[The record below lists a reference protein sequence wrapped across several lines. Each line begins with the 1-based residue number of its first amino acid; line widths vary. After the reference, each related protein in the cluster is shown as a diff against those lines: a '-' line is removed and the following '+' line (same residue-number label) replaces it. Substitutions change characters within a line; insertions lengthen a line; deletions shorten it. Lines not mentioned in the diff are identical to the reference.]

1 MATVPS
7 SHPHSDTMSFVH
19 TSDRETE
26 KRDSEAASG
35 QGKECE
41 ISHAN
46 TTEHKCAPCWWS
58 RESRWGESAGGHRLT
73 QCQNSSANRISFSLT
88 ASVSCSFYP
97 TRKEKLREIWTE
109 IQFIIQFSQQ
119 SFWSRLSCPI
129 LYDCSLNF
137 KKQITSVIKSCFYQ
151 LPVFLLKLSP
161 F

>member
-19 TSDRETE
+19 TSDWKTE

-58 RESRWGESAGGHRLT
+58 RESRWGESAGGDRLT
-73 QCQNSSANRISFSLT
+73 KCQNSSANRISFSLT

-109 IQFIIQFSQQ
+109 IQFIIQFNQQ
-119 SFWSRLSCPI
+119 SFWYLISAFLPHPIWLQLKFWQTDHGCYQVIFLS
-129 LYDCSLNF
+129 
-137 KKQITSVIKSCFYQ
+137 TSPSY
-151 LPVFLLKLSP
+151 
-161 F
+161 